1 MGVIFTLPNEPR
13 LRTRVSVAQPLMAVC
28 SPDHPAARLEA
39 LTLRSPG
46 GEHRIDTRALFVMIG
61 AAPNTAWLSGLAE
74 TDRKG
79 FVLTGAAAGR
89 ESPYETSAPGI
100 FAVGD
105 VRAGSVKRVAS
116 AVGEGSVAIS
126 RVWDYVEQQRRDGG
140 LDHAG
145 VSGGESIAAG

>member
-1 MGVIFTLPNEPR
+1 
-13 LRTRVSVAQPLMAVC
+13 
-28 SPDHPAARLEA
+28 
-39 LTLRSPG
+39 
-46 GEHRIDTRALFVMIG
+46 MIG